1 MCGIAG
7 IYSNTQQLS
16 EQKIREMMDTLQHRG
31 PDADGIFVGEKCGLG
46 HKRLSILDLSNQA
59 NQPMTSHNDRFVMVY
74 NGEVYNY
81 REIAAELKLTHQ
93 CEFKTSSDTEVILEA
108 FAFYGVDFVEK
119 LNGMFAIAIYD
130 KQTNELFL
138 FRDRVGIKPLYYS
151 TIDNDIYFAS
161 ELKAITTPITI
172 GVKEKLSINFSAI
185 EHFLHVGFIPAPL
198 SIYNNV
204 FKLESGHY
212 LKINAQGIEK
222 YKYWSALDVVA
233 EKTITNEKE
242 ALVKFSDLL
251 SSAVQYQL
259 KSDVPFGVFLSGGI
273 DSSLI
278 TAQASA
284 ISSVSVNTFSIGFKE
299 NKFNESIYAEK
310 VAKHLKTN
318 HHEFIV
324 TQHDAIELMD
334 ELIKVYDEPFADSS
348 AIPTMLVSKLAK
360 KHVTVC
366 LSGEGGDELFMGYGA
381 YQWAKRLNNP
391 LVTPLKKPIAYLLEN
406 SKTRFQRH
414 AGYFKNENQQLQ
426 YSHILSQEQYF
437 FSTSEIQQL
446 LTSSAYEKTLLHQS
460 LFLDF
465 DEKLSRLPR
474 KLNAMEKQSLFDVN
488 FYLQEDLLAKVD
500 RASMHYS
507 LETRVPY
514 LDHRIIEFALNLS
527 PKLKYKNNTT
537 KYLLKEVL
545 YQYVPKEI
553 FDRPKQGFAIPLSKW
568 LKTDLMY
575 LINDYLNDTVINK
588 HGIVNYKEV
597 EQLKKRYFLGEDYL
611 YNRIW
616 LLIVLN
622 KFLENIDKWN
632 S

>member
-7 IYSNTQQLS
+7 IYSNTQQFS
-16 EQKIREMMDTLQHRG
+16 EQKIRKMIDTLQHRG
-31 PDADGIFVGEKCGLG
+31 PDADGIFLGEKCALG

-575 LINDYLNDTVINK
+575 LINDYFNDTVINK

-616 LLIVLN
+616 LLIVLH

>member
-7 IYSNTQQLS
+7 IYSKTQHFS
-16 EQKIREMMDTLQHRG
+16 EQKIREMITTLQHRG
-31 PDADGIFVGEKCGLG
+31 PDADGIFIGENCALG
-46 HKRLSILDLSNQA
+46 HKRLSILDLSEQA
-59 NQPMTSHNDRFVMVY
+59 NQPMTSHNGRFVMVY

-81 REIAAELKLTHQ
+81 REIAAELKQNHQ
-93 CEFKTSSDTEVILEA
+93 VDFKTSSDTEVILEA

-119 LNGMFAIAIYD
+119 LNGMFAIAIFD

-138 FRDRVGIKPLYYS
+138 FRDRVGIKPLYFAS
-151 TIDNDIYFAS
+151 IDDSVYFSS
-161 ELKAITTPITI
+161 ELKAIKK
-172 GVKEKLSINFSAI
+172 VAKDKLSLNYEAI

-198 SIYNNV
+198 SIYNKV
-204 FKLESGHY
+204 FKLESGHF

-222 YKYWSALDVVA
+222 HKYWSSFDVIA

-251 SSAVQYQL
+251 SSSVQYQL

-278 TAQASA
+278 TAQATA

-299 NKFNESIYAEK
+299 NRFNEAEYAKK

-324 TQHDAIELMD
+324 TQNDALELID
-334 ELIKVYDEPFADSS
+334 ELVSVYDEPFADSS

-366 LSGEGGDELFMGYGA
+366 LSGEGGDELFLGYGA

-391 LVTPLKKPIAYLLEN
+391 MVSPFKKPIAYLLEN

-414 AGYFKNENQQLQ
+414 ADYFKNKNQQLQ

-437 FSTSEIQQL
+437 FSTTEIQQL
-446 LTSSAYEKTLLHQS
+446 LTPATLKKISLQQS
-460 LFLDF
+460 LFVDF
-465 DEKLSRLPR
+465 NEKLSRLPR
-474 KLNAMEKQSLFDVN
+474 KLNAMEKQALFDVN
-488 FYLQEDLLAKVD
+488 FYLQEDLLTKVD
-500 RASMHYS
+500 RASMKYS

-527 PKLKYKNNTT
+527 PDLKYKNGIT
-537 KYLLKEVL
+537 KYLLKKVL
-545 YQYVPKEI
+545 FQYLPKSY
-553 FDRPKQGFAIPLSKW
+553 FDRPKQGFAIPLSSW
-568 LKTDLMY
+568 LKNDLY
-575 LINDYLNDTVINK
+575 FLITDYLNEAVINK
-588 HGIVNYKEV
+588 HGVVNYSEI

-616 LLIVLN
+616 LLIVLH
-622 KFLENIDKWN
+622 KFLETVDKPY
-632 S
+632 

>member
-7 IYSNTQQLS
+7 IYSNKQIFS
-16 EQKIREMMDTLQHRG
+16 EEKIREMITALQHRG
-31 PDADGIFVGEKCGLG
+31 PDAEGVFTHDNVGLG
-46 HKRLSILDLSNQA
+46 HRRLSILDLSENA
-59 NQPMTSHNDRFVMVY
+59 NQPMTSHNGRFVMVY

-81 REIAAELKLTHQ
+81 REIAAELKQTHQ

-108 FAFYGVDFVEK
+108 FAFYGVNFVEK

-130 KQTNELFL
+130 IQTNDLFL

-151 TIDNDIYFAS
+151 TIDNEVYFAS
-161 ELKAITTPITI
+161 ELKAITKLT
-172 GVKEKLSINFSAI
+172 KENLSINYTAI
-185 EHFLHVGFIPAPL
+185 EHFLHVGFILAPL

-212 LKINAQGIEK
+212 LKINTQGIEK
-222 YKYWSALDVVA
+222 IKYWSAFDMVT

-251 SSAVQYQL
+251 SSSVQYQL

-284 ISSVSVNTFSIGFKE
+284 ISSVPVNTFSIGFKE
-299 NKFNESIYAEK
+299 NRFNESIYAEK

-366 LSGEGGDELFMGYGA
+366 LSGEGGDELFLGYGA

-391 LVTPLKKPIAYLLEN
+391 LVTSFKEPIAYLLEN

-414 AGYFKNENQQLQ
+414 ASYFKNENQQLQ
-426 YSHILSQEQYF
+426 YSHILSQEQYY

-446 LTSSAYEKTLLHQS
+446 LTTSTAENIRQKQS
-460 LFLDF
+460 IFLDF
-465 DEKLSRLPR
+465 DEKLSCLPR
-474 KLNAMEKQSLFDVN
+474 KLNAMEKQALFDII
-488 FYLQEDLLAKVD
+488 FYMQEDLLAKVD

-514 LDHRIIEFALNLS
+514 LDHRIVEFALNLS

-553 FDRPKQGFAIPLSKW
+553 FDRPKQGFAIPLSEW
-568 LKTDLMY
+568 LKTDLIY
-575 LINDYLNDTVINK
+575 LINDYLNDAVINK
-588 HGIVNYKEV
+588 HGVVNYKEV

-616 LLIVLN
+616 LLIVLH
-622 KFLENIDKWN
+622 KFLENKDKWN